1 MPTEYEAK
9 ILHVDPG
16 DIARRVIDAG
26 GRVVGSSLQR
36 RYVYDI
42 NPDDQSRW
50 MRLRESGTLFD
61 TKTTLTVKHIRHD
74 GIDGTDEVEV
84 EVGDFDRMHQLLK
97 LQGFAPKAYQEN
109 RRTSY
114 VLDGA
119 EVEVDEWPMIPA
131 YLEIEGLDR
140 EHVIEVAALLG
151 YRIKDLTAENT
162 TKVYARYG
170 IVLSAYPNL
179 RF

>member
-9 ILHVDPG
+9 ILDIDPG
-16 DIARRVIDAG
+16 DIAKRVIDAG

-42 NPDDQSRW
+42 EPGDQSRW
-50 MRLRESGTLFD
+50 IRLRESGTLSGA
-61 TKTTLTVKHIRHD
+61 KTTLTVKHIRHD

-84 EVGDFDRMHQLLK
+84 TVDDFDRTHQLLG
-97 LQGFAPKAYQEN
+97 LQGFTAKAYQEN

-114 VLDGA
+114 LVDGA
-119 EVEVDEWPMIPA
+119 EVEVDEWPMIPP
-131 YLEIEGLDR
+131 YVEIEGMDR
-140 EHVIEVAALLG
+140 QHVIEVAALLG
-151 YRIKDLTAENT
+151 FRQNELTAENT

-170 IVLSAYPNL
+170 IDLAEHTDL